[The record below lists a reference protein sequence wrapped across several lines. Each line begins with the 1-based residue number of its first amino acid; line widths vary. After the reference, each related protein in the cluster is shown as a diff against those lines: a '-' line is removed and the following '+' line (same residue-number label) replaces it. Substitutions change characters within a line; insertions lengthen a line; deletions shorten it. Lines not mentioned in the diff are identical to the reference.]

1 MPDMRLAIAG
11 RIYSV
16 TCQPGEEQH
25 LARLGAMLD
34 AAARK
39 AGATGGLTETR
50 TLLFAGL
57 LLADELAETQ
67 DRAAEALAAKAAEKA
82 RAEPVPPQQGDLL
95 AHDNDTELAARAI
108 EKLAQRIENLAAGL
122 ENHAAQA

>member
-1 MPDMRLAIAG
+1 MPDMRLTIAG

-25 LARLGAMLD
+25 LARLGTMLD

-67 DRAAEALAAKAAEKA
+67 DRAAEALAAQAAQAKSA
-82 RAEPVPPQQGDLL
+82 KPQQGDLL

-122 ENHAAQA
+122 ENHTAQT

>member
-1 MPDMRLAIAG
+1 MPDTRLNIAG

-39 AGATGGLTETR
+39 AGASGGLTETR
-50 TLLFAGL
+50 ALLFAGL
-57 LLADELAETQ
+57 LLADELAEAQ
-67 DRAAEALAAKAAEKA
+67 DRAAELLAAQAAGAPLPKG
-82 RAEPVPPQQGDLL
+82 QGDLL
-95 AHDNDTELAARAI
+95 SHDDDSELAARAI
-108 EKLAQRIENLAAGL
+108 ERLAQRIENLAMGL
-122 ENHAAQA
+122 EKPA

>member
-1 MPDMRLAIAG
+1 MPDMRLSIAG

-25 LARLGAMLD
+25 LARLGSMLD

-39 AGATGGLTETR
+39 AGASGGLTETR
-50 TLLFAGL
+50 ALLFAGL
-57 LLADELAETQ
+57 LLADELAESQ
-67 DRAAEALAAKAAEKA
+67 DRAAEALAATAAQAPAPKG
-82 RAEPVPPQQGDLL
+82 QGDLL
-95 AHDNDTELAARAI
+95 AHDNDGELAARAI

-122 ENHAAQA
+122 EKQTQQP

>member
-1 MPDMRLAIAG
+1 MPDMRLTIAG
-11 RIYSV
+11 RLYSV

-67 DRAAEALAAKAAEKA
+67 DRAAERSRPRPPRPSPPRRNRVTCWRTTTIPSWPRA
-82 RAEPVPPQQGDLL
+82 RSRSWQNGS
-95 AHDNDTELAARAI
+95 
-108 EKLAQRIENLAAGL
+108 RIWRRGL
-122 ENHAAQA
+122 RTTRRVLDH

>member
-1 MPDMRLAIAG
+1 MPDMRLTIAG
-11 RIYSV
+11 RLYSV

-39 AGATGGLTETR
+39 ASATGGLTETR

-67 DRAAEALAAKAAEKA
+67 DRAAEALAAKAAQ
-82 RAEPVPPQQGDLL
+82 AEPAAPQQGDLL

-108 EKLAQRIENLAAGL
+108 EKLAKRIENLAAGL
-122 ENHAAQA
+122 ENHGAAS

>member
-1 MPDMRLAIAG
+1 MPDMRLTIAG

-39 AGATGGLTETR
+39 AASSGGLTETR

-67 DRAAEALAAKAAEKA
+67 DRAAEALAAQAAK
-82 RAEPVPPQQGDLL
+82 AEPPKGHQGDLL
-95 AHDNDTELAARAI
+95 SHDPETDLAARAI

>member
-1 MPDMRLAIAG
+1 MPDMRLTIGG

-34 AAARK
+34 TAARK
-39 AGATGGLTETR
+39 AASTGGLTETR

-67 DRAAEALAAKAAEKA
+67 DRAAEALAAKAAK
-82 RAEPVPPQQGDLL
+82 AEPAAPQQGDLL

-108 EKLAQRIENLAAGL
+108 EKLAKRIENLAAGL

>member
-1 MPDMRLAIAG
+1 MTAMRLSIAG

-39 AGATGGLTETR
+39 AGASGGLTETR
-50 TLLFAGL
+50 ALLFAGL
-57 LLADELAETQ
+57 LLADELAEIQ
-67 DRAAEALAAKAAEKA
+67 DKLAADVAAQA
-82 RAEPVPPQQGDLL
+82 ATAPAENTPGKVQSDLL
-95 AHDNDTELAARAI
+95 AQDADADLAARAI
-108 EKLAQRIENLAAGL
+108 ERLALRIENLAAAL
-122 ENHAAQA
+122 EKQGEQA

>member
-1 MPDMRLAIAG
+1 MPDMRLTIGG

-25 LARLGAMLD
+25 LARLGAMVD

-39 AGATGGLTETR
+39 AASTGGLTETR

-67 DRAAEALAAKAAEKA
+67 DRAADALAAEAAK
-82 RAEPVPPQQGDLL
+82 AEPPKGHQGDLL
-95 AHDNDTELAARAI
+95 SHDPEIDLAARAI

-122 ENHAAQA
+122 ENHGAQA

>member
-1 MPDMRLAIAG
+1 MPDMRLTIAG

-34 AAARK
+34 SAARK
-39 AGATGGLTETR
+39 AGASGGLTETR
-50 TLLFAGL
+50 MLLFAGL

-67 DRAAEALAAKAAEKA
+67 DRAAEALAAEAAKAS
-82 RAEPVPPQQGDLL
+82 PPPPKQGDLL
-95 AHDNDTELAARAI
+95 SHDNDTELAARAI

-122 ENHAAQA
+122 ENQSTQS